1 LFLSILDFLLGFCFI
16 LKTSKEEYNC
26 WSQEAVG
33 SNTQSLGCSNF
44 WKSFFLFLGLAFQVK
59 NMTIT
64 LATPEWGSRGSM
76 WTGTQGLHWDTGT
89 QPAINTCLFSSP
101 TFGKK
106 FQKWVKHTYVPP
118 QVHCKM

>member
-1 LFLSILDFLLGFCFI
+1 MLLTFYAQVFSDWLFLSILDFLLGFCFI
-16 LKTSKEEYNC
+16 LKTSKEEHNC

-59 NMTIT
+59 NMRIT

-76 WTGTQGLHWDTGT
+76 WTAHKVSTGT
-89 QPAINTCLFSSP
+89 LAHSQQLIHVRFL
-101 TFGKK
+101 
-106 FQKWVKHTYVPP
+106 PP
-118 QVHCKM
+118 LLAGNFKSG